1 MEDKRNLVRLT
12 YLVSL
17 NYAIE
22 AVRFDESM
30 KILEEMLTELNDKM
44 EQAKRADQALKE
56 AIKNG

>member
-12 YLVSL
+12 YLIAL
-17 NYAIE
+17 NYANETVGI
-22 AVRFDESM
+22 DESM
-30 KILEEMLTELNDKM
+30 KILEEMLKELNEKM

>member
-22 AVRFDESM
+22 AVGFDESM